1 MMNITSKKEFLGFL
15 KMINFEDRKLG
26 TGKLAR
32 ELSKQ
37 SSRFLHHNHKYICKC
52 INNLDFFLFFY
63 SFSDFIYIVLFYWL
77 HLLIC
82 RVYFSCILFKCVL
95 FHAYFISCFLMYIF
109 FLLFDT
115 TICTHFYF
123 FFKDFALFYTYFLLV
138 FAFHSVFESEKHFAF
153 FPPHSV
159 CFGSFK
165 GVRLLAFVSLPLS
178 LVFKVS
184 VLNRLYK

>member
-109 FLLFDT
+109 F
-115 TICTHFYF
+115 FYF
-123 FFKDFALFYTYFLLV
+123 LTQPYVLIFISFLKILPYFTRT
-138 FAFHSVFESEKHFAF
+138 F
-153 FPPHSV
+153 
-159 CFGSFK
+159 C
-165 GVRLLAFVSLPLS
+165 
-178 LVFKVS
+178 
-184 VLNRLYK
+184 